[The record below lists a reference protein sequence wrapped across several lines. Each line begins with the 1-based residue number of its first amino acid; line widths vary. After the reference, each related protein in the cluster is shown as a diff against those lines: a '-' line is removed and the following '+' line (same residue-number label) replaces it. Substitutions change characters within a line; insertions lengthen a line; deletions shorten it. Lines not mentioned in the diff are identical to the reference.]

1 MRTTSYDHT
10 DVTKGLLVQ
19 ITEVEAEELIKD
31 GTRVIVQVRQREFLE
46 AKNIIDLEQIKKLN
60 SLGVFPMRT
69 FLKEKERP

>member
-46 AKNIIDLEQIKKLN
+46 AKNIIDFEQIKKLN

>member
-1 MRTTSYDHT
+1 MRATSYDHT

-46 AKNIIDLEQIKKLN
+46 AKNIIDFEQIKKLN